1 MKRVFS
7 GMRPTGKLHLGHMAG
22 ALTNWLKLQNDAE
35 YECFFGVM
43 DWHAMTS
50 NYADLS
56 ALRDHCHSAVVEW
69 LAVGLDPHKSPIF
82 CQSHVAGH
90 VELGTALGMITP
102 LGWLYRCPT
111 YKDQIANMKNK
122 DLGTFGF
129 LGYPVLMASDIL
141 LYKSNAVPVGED
153 QSAHVEICRELA
165 RRFNSFYGETFPEP
179 QTLLTTTPKVPGTDG
194 RKMSKSYGNSL
205 LISDREDDLWGK
217 LRGMTTDPAR
227 VRKTDPGDPEKCPV
241 WDLHKVFNTDS
252 EEKNQLAH
260 DCRTAGIGCV
270 GCKKA
275 LMGHLS
281 RLMTPIWERYDRLER
296 QPDLVADVLQ
306 DGARRARA
314 VADRTMEEVRQAMG
328 FLPLPQGV

>member
-22 ALTNWLKLQNDAE
+22 ALTNWLKLQQDSE

-56 ALRDHCHSAVVEW
+56 DLQDNCHSAVVEW
-69 LAVGLDPHKSPIF
+69 LAVGLDPVKSPIF
-82 CQSHVAGH
+82 CQSHVPGH

-111 YKDQIANMKNK
+111 YKDQIANMQNK
-122 DLGTFGF
+122 DLGNYGF

-141 LYKSNAVPVGED
+141 LYKSTAVPVGED
-153 QSAHVEICRELA
+153 QSAHLEICRELA
-165 RRFNSFYGETFPEP
+165 RRFNSFYGATFPEP
-179 QTLLTTTPKVPGTDG
+179 QTLLTKTPKVPGTDG

-205 LISDREDDLWGK
+205 LISDREDDLWNK

-227 VRKTDPGDPEKCPV
+227 VRKTDPGEPTKCPV
-241 WDLHKVFNTDS
+241 WDLHQVFNTS
-252 EEKNQLAH
+252 EEQKAELAEG
-260 DCRTAGIGCV
+260 CRTAGIGCV
-270 GCKKA
+270 ACKKA
-275 LMGHLS
+275 LMEHLKE
-281 RLMTPIWERYDRLER
+281 LMTPIWERYDALEA
-296 QPDLVADVLQ
+296 QPDLVKDVLA
-306 DGARRARA
+306 DGARRARV
-314 VADRTMEEVRQAMG
+314 VADQTMEEVRRAMG
-328 FLPLPQGV
+328 FVPLF